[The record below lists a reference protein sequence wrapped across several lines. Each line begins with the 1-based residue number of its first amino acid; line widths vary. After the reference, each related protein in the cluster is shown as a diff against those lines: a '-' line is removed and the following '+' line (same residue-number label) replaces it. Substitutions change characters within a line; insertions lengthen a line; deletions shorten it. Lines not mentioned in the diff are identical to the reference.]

1 MSLEE
6 EHSLIE
12 ELRAELLAR
21 LFHATDPDGV
31 MSATENIRTSMETL
45 VSLGQGSK
53 AVTREELTRLMVGL
67 VKVNSGVAYL
77 NQDALAGRL
86 SALERN
92 FFGIRAFGADA
103 GGRQSRVVGSG
114 VFFLH
119 RGEALELELSPQILL
134 QISASPDLSLISGE
148 IEHGGLHTE
157 ILSEGDKEAYTFS
170 VLLLQARTEGEAFLH
185 LPLPGPSGMRLD
197 LAYSARPGEAYPL
210 RLNWSIT
217 RPIK

>member
-53 AVTREELTRLMVGL
+53 TVTREELTRLMVGL
-67 VKVNSGVAYL
+67 VKVSSGVAYL

-86 SALERN
+86 SALERD
-92 FFGIRAFGADA
+92 FSAFGPSAPMPAA
-103 GGRQSRVVGSG
+103 GNLVSWG
-114 VFFLH
+114 VACSFCTVE
-119 RGEALELELSPQILL
+119 RPSSSSSPRRFC
-134 QISASPDLSLISGE
+134 S
-148 IEHGGLHTE
+148 
-157 ILSEGDKEAYTFS
+157 K
-170 VLLLQARTEGEAFLH
+170 H
-185 LPLPGPSGMRLD
+185 LPLQTSLSVAGRTNMGDSIRRSSRKATRKTIPSPSCCCRRGLKGRLSFGFPY
-197 LAYSARPGEAYPL
+197 LAPRE
-210 RLNWSIT
+210 
-217 RPIK
+217 